1 MSTTTDED
9 RTRSKAKGKPGDYTE
24 DAIQV
29 HQGIEHVRMRPAM
42 YIGDVYERGLH
53 HLVYEVVDNS
63 VDEAMAG
70 HCTRI
75 DVTIQADG
83 SITILDDGRGI
94 PVGPHKKLG
103 IPTLEVCLTVLG
115 AGGKFEKGSYQV
127 SGGLHGVG
135 VSCVNALA
143 EWMDAEVY
151 RDGQVYA
158 MRFERG
164 KTVKKLEVHGKTEQR
179 GTKISFKPDPEIF
192 KTTIEFKLETLAKRL
207 KELAYLNKGLRI
219 TLRDERGEGKFEE
232 FCFPRGIVDFVQEMA
247 ASEEKLLSK
256 PVYFMAP
263 VESKES
269 GGRVEVEIAIQ
280 YNDTYSDTV
289 VSYANNIATIEGGTH
304 LTGFRTALTGT
315 LNNWFKDN
323 EDQIKSKAKGK
334 EGDDRPTGDD
344 YREGLVA
351 VISVKVPE
359 PQFEGQTKTKLGNSD
374 VASIV
379 QGVVSEHMKAWC
391 EQNPQDAKKIITKAL
406 VARQARLAAKKAKE
420 VVRMSKDSLRG
431 SGIAKLKEC
440 NSDTSPEDAELFL
453 VEGDSAGGTAVQARD
468 PDTQAILP
476 LRGKILNVWKATHD
490 KMLGHQEIVTIIRAL
505 ETGILDEFDLDK
517 LRYHKII
524 IMCDADVDGS
534 HIRTLILTFL
544 FRQMPELIRAGRVYA
559 AQPPLYKI
567 SKGKKEEYVLTQ
579 DDFDK
584 KTLELGLK
592 DAQLVRRRDGRTLQ
606 DKQLERLVALT
617 GEMSRLALE
626 VEKKSV
632 PFRKYLEKRNPEGL
646 LPVAK
651 VYYPKQKKTAPPL
664 YTEEKLLEFLAV
676 AKQDNVKVWLH
687 TDPLDQR
694 ADADVE
700 VIRFSGKARLES
712 ALKELDALGFPWEE
726 FFPREL
732 AVGEDPELHP
742 PPFVLQGA
750 QKDKT
755 REQEVVQGLKELPEK
770 VRILGQRG
778 VKVQRY
784 KGLGEMDADELA
796 GTTMDPTTRQLLQ
809 ISLEDMT
816 AANEIFGVLMGSN
829 VEQRRDYIET
839 HAEEVTNL
847 DV

>member
-9 RTRSKAKGKPGDYTE
+9 RKAKKAAKANDYTE

-29 HQGIEHVRMRPAM
+29 HEGIDHVRMRPAM
-42 YIGDVYERGLH
+42 YIGDIYERGLH

-75 DVTIQADG
+75 DVSIQADG

-135 VSCVNALA
+135 VSCVNALS
-143 EWMDAEVY
+143 EWLNAEVY
-151 RDGQVYA
+151 REGQVHT
-158 MRFERG
+158 MSFSRG
-164 KTVKKLEVHGKTEQR
+164 KTTKKLEVAGKTDRQ
-179 GTKISFKPDPEIF
+179 GTKITFMPDPQIF
-192 KTTIEFKLETLAKRL
+192 KQTTEFKFETLHKRL

-219 TLRDERGEGKFEE
+219 TLRDERGEGRAEE
-232 FCFPRGIVDFVQEMA
+232 FYFPNGIVDFVQELA

-256 PVYFMAP
+256 PIYLNPAP
-263 VESKES
+263 VQSEES
-269 GGRVEVEIAIQ
+269 GGPVEVEIAIQ
-280 YNDTYSDTV
+280 YNDTYSDTL
-289 VSYANNIATIEGGTH
+289 VSYANNIATIDGGTH
-304 LTGFRTALTGT
+304 LTGFRTALTTT

-323 EDQIKSKAKGK
+323 EDSIKSKAKSK
-334 EGDDRPTGDD
+334 DGDDRPTGDD

-351 VISVKVPE
+351 VISVKVPK

-374 VASIV
+374 VAGIV
-379 QGVVSEHMKAWC
+379 QSVLGDHLKAWC
-391 EQNPQDAKKIITKAL
+391 EQNPQDTRKIIHKAL
-406 VARQARLAAKKAKE
+406 TARQARLAAKKAKE

-431 SGIAKLKEC
+431 SGIAKLKDCESGNADEC
-440 NSDTSPEDAELFL
+440 ELFL
-453 VEGDSAGGTAVQARD
+453 VEGDSAGGTASQARD
-468 PDTQAILP
+468 THTQAILP
-476 LRGKILNVWKATHD
+476 LRGKILNVWKSTHD

-505 ETGILDEFDLDK
+505 ETGILDEFDLEK
-517 LRYHKII
+517 LRYGKII

-534 HIRTLILTFL
+534 HIRTLILTFF
-544 FRQMPELIRAGRVYA
+544 FRQMPDLIRSGKVFA

-567 SKGKKEEYVLTQ
+567 TKGKKEEYVLTQ

-592 DAQLVRRRDGRTLQ
+592 DAQLVRRRDERVLQ
-606 DKQLERLVALT
+606 GKPLERLVALVA
-617 GEMSRLALE
+617 EFARLAVE

-646 LPVAK
+646 LPLAR
-651 VYYPKQKKTAPPL
+651 VYYPATKKAPPI
-664 YTEEKLLEFLAV
+664 YTEEDLKQVLDLAREE
-676 AKQDNVKVWLH
+676 NLKVWLH

-694 ADADVE
+694 AGADVE
-700 VIRFSGKARLES
+700 VIRFTSKSRLE
-712 ALKELDALGFPWEE
+712 ALLKEMEALGFPWDE

-742 PPFVLQGA
+742 APFVLQGPPKEKGA
-750 QKDKT
+750 
-755 REQEVVQGLKELPEK
+755 REQEDVPGLKDLPEK
-770 VRILGQRG
+770 VRGLGQRG

-784 KGLGEMDADELA
+784 KGLGEMDWEELKV
-796 GTTMDPTTRQLLQ
+796 TTMDPESRQLLQ
-809 ISLEDMT
+809 ISLEDMA
-816 AANEIFGVLMGSN
+816 AANEIFGILMGSN

-839 HAEEVTNL
+839 HAEEVQNL